1 MDILDTKKV
10 TVVVLERSIPE
21 ESRKEIYNDVHFYEC
36 DVSDYKT
43 VIEVFERVNKEVGAC
58 TEHDRLMHAC

>member
-43 VIEVFERVNKEVGAC
+43 VIEVFERVNKEVCASEYDG
-58 TEHDRLMHAC
+58 LMHAC